1 MLPSDDEI
9 FLYNENE
16 KQRKF
21 HIKSQVSKSIKIIL
35 RHKTKISGKRI

>member
-21 HIKSQVSKSIKIIL
+21 HIKSQVFNEIKLI
-35 RHKTKISGKRI
+35 